1 MERRTPGRAVN
12 AAHDSESLASIG
24 EDELVRRLTQNLPL
38 GADVIAGAG
47 DDCAVL
53 RSNRRGDVTLF
64 KTDCVVEGV
73 HFNEDTPAVLVGRK
87 ALARVISDIA
97 AMGGTPQ
104 HAVIT
109 LILPPQTSVLYV
121 EELYSGLNDIAQR
134 FGVAIVGGETSRGP
148 LVIISISMTGKARAK
163 AWVGRNGAKTGD
175 CIYVTGRLGGSLK
188 GHHLSFEPRVAEAQ
202 WLVKNFRIHAM
213 MDISDGLVKDLP
225 RMAKSSGVSFT
236 VEDHALPANEGCTA
250 QQAWSDGE
258 DYELLFAVSPRTV
271 ARLESGWSQHF
282 PGLQLTCIGRFV
294 GEGKGRALSFMDA
307 GWEHFSGTRA

>member
-1 MERRTPGRAVN
+1 MN

-109 LILPPQTSVLYV
+109 LILPPQTSV
-121 EELYSGLNDIAQR
+121 S
-134 FGVAIVGGETSRGP
+134 
-148 LVIISISMTGKARAK
+148 
-163 AWVGRNGAKTGD
+163 
-175 CIYVTGRLGGSLK
+175 
-188 GHHLSFEPRVAEAQ
+188 
-202 WLVKNFRIHAM
+202 
-213 MDISDGLVKDLP
+213 
-225 RMAKSSGVSFT
+225 
-236 VEDHALPANEGCTA
+236 
-250 QQAWSDGE
+250 
-258 DYELLFAVSPRTV
+258 
-271 ARLESGWSQHF
+271 
-282 PGLQLTCIGRFV
+282 
-294 GEGKGRALSFMDA
+294 
-307 GWEHFSGTRA
+307 